1 MNCAYIDANVIVRL
15 VTGDPPDMAER
26 AAELFTKVDE
36 GLVEIVVDEV
46 VVLETVWVL
55 SSFYG
60 FASARIGPLMRTFL
74 VGKGVLCE
82 QKVELL
88 QALALYDDKNID
100 FADALL
106 AVKMMK
112 QGVRDIYSFDK
123 HFDRLESI
131 KRLSP

>member
-1 MNCAYIDANVIVRL
+1 MNRAFIDANVILRL
-15 VTGDPPDMAER
+15 ITGDPADMAEQ
-26 AAELFTKVDE
+26 AAELFRKVDE
-36 GLVEIVVDEV
+36 GHLEIVVDEV

-60 FASARIGPLMRTFL
+60 FAPAQIAPIMRTFM
-74 VGKGVLCE
+74 VSKGIICSN
-82 QKVELL
+82 KAELL

-112 QGVRDIYSFDK
+112 HGVKEIYSFDK
-123 HFDRLESI
+123 HFERLESI
-131 KRLSP
+131 QRLSP